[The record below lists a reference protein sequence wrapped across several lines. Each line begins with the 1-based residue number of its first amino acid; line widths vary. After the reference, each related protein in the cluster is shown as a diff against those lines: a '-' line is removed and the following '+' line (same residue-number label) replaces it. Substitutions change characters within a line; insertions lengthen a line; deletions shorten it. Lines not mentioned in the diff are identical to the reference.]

1 MAALCNRGAI
11 IFLPCDFFLSSI
23 FFCLSC
29 FSSPNLIGHRCH
41 TSTHGVALVRIWN
54 AGLKCAARG
63 SLQMQD
69 PLKSREKLPSGQHRT
84 SLSGYIFATKACID
98 NRKKVLSSNT
108 SSTYGQLWP
117 TNGWDPLAS
126 LERPSKCNGFRV
138 LSALLVGVSQ
148 TLRHWTEGTTYIR
161 QGGHHVGHSGLFLLT
176 HSVVVYS
183 DTHAADSNFR
193 LIFEYK
199 NLIFAALMQ
208 LIPVLFI
215 G

>member
-1 MAALCNRGAI
+1 MQVWNVLRAARWKCGTKKMPKSRHLGTIAQICRTISSQLRHISTIGKKTCEAAI
-11 IFLPCDFFLSSI
+11 SPHMSSI
-23 FFCLSC
+23 
-29 FSSPNLIGHRCH
+29 
-41 TSTHGVALVRIWN
+41 
-54 AGLKCAARG
+54 
-63 SLQMQD
+63 
-69 PLKSREKLPSGQHRT
+69 
-84 SLSGYIFATKACID
+84 
-98 NRKKVLSSNT
+98 
-108 SSTYGQLWP
+108 YGELWP